1 MEPVFIS
8 ATLVLLSLIATSYFI
23 TNGLGTMGAPLRQ
36 FSLFLMNKAPVGLV
50 DLFSDKPGSGSRTW
64 IKFGSGWFLL
74 ASISGFLAIWHKYDP
89 TALDSLASIGWSY
102 DDGSALQDF
111 TLATLKI
118 AFIYLM
124 VGAAMVAVSRSA
136 NNRLASEAN
145 ASMVAVVYTALMAL
159 SLILLPIIFSFITIS
174 DEAGK
179 LNLISMLINHGV
191 ATMLFTAVL
200 INVLSTYSMRRDGTS
215 SVSAWFLIM
224 ALVIKLVASTF
235 YLFGEFLDSTQ
246 TVWMAEQMLNGWVP
260 LALMFSVAYH
270 IIPYNTQK
278 PIWSHSLLNAGMV
291 LLFVTVPPFFIG
303 DANASEFLQNIGAL
317 LLTFSLIPILAN
329 CFNLLATAS
338 SNSSAILKNPGALA
352 ATLAMLILPLF
363 AVGGYFT
370 SMDTFTGTNKLAD
383 LSVMVDNSFMFT
395 VGGLMMASSI
405 FASYPLASGN
415 KLEDSSKANL
425 AVWFIL
431 FGGLSSII
439 TMLMGGF
446 TEIAVSDSGVED
458 AVAASSG
465 FYLTASALFYFVP
478 IASMMSI
485 LVLIR
490 TGNSSNKL
498 EEIGQEITDIDVYV
512 LGQGTTTIQQLLGRG
527 VGVTTQIIVGESEE
541 TDGGSTIIGVN
552 AELHND
558 EITEFPEEE
567 TVEEEVEET
576 KGPAKELVMLL
587 DYLKSSDKT
596 VFDFFRSID
605 LDSSGE
611 IDCFEFQQAL
621 KNSNVGDFPPW
632 EIDGLVAAIDIDGD
646 GRINLPELDISLARI
661 AAQIYP
667 PEPKETAEEEKAE
680 EEIAEEETVEEET
693 VEGESAEGEVE
704 ESPTEDA
711 SIPSE
716 AELKKM
722 KKDELIEMAK
732 SLGVSTSGTKKDLIE
747 AILAA

>member
-8 ATLVLLSLIATSYFI
+8 ATLVLVLLIATSYFI
-23 TNGLGTMGAPLRQ
+23 TNGLGTMGDPLRQ

-74 ASISGFLAIWHKYDP
+74 ASISGFLGIWHKYDP

-124 VGAAMVAVSRSA
+124 VGGGMVAVSRSA

-145 ASMVAVVYTALMAL
+145 ASMVAVIYTAVTVL
-159 SLILLPIIFSFITIS
+159 SLILIPIIFSFITVS

-179 LNLISMLINHGV
+179 LEFISILVNYGV
-191 ATMLFTAVL
+191 ASMLFTAVL
-200 INVLSTYSMRRDGTS
+200 INVLSTYSMRREGTS
-215 SVSAWFLIM
+215 SVSAWFFIM
-224 ALVIKLVASTF
+224 ALVTKLVASTF
-235 YLFGEFLDSTQ
+235 FIFGEFLDSTQ

-260 LALMFSVAYH
+260 LALMFAVAYH

-278 PIWSHSLLNAGMV
+278 PIWSHSLLTAGMI

-303 DANASEFLQNIGAL
+303 EVNAGEFLQNIGAL

-338 SNSSAILKNPGALA
+338 SNSSAILKNPGALS
-352 ATLAMLILPLF
+352 ATLAMFILPLF

-370 SMDTFTGTNKLAD
+370 SMDTFTGTDKLAD
-383 LSVMVDNSFMFT
+383 LATMVDSSFMFT
-395 VGGLMMASSI
+395 VGGLMMVSTI

-415 KLEDSSKANL
+415 QLEDSSRANL
-425 AVWFIL
+425 AVWFVL
-431 FGGLSSII
+431 FGGVSSII
-439 TMLMGGF
+439 TMLIGAF

-458 AVAASSG
+458 AVASSSG
-465 FYLTASALFYFVP
+465 FYLTASALFYLVP
-478 IASMMSI
+478 IASIMSI

-490 TGNSSNKL
+490 TGNSPNKI

-567 TVEEEVEET
+567 SVEEEAEE
-576 KGPAKELVMLL
+576 KEGPAKELVMLL
-587 DYLKSSDKT
+587 DYLKSNDKT

-632 EIDGLVAAIDIDGD
+632 EIDGLVAAIDLDGD
-646 GRINLPELDISLARI
+646 GRINLPELDIALAKI

-667 PEPKETAEEEKAE
+667 SESEESEESEEPGV
-680 EEIAEEETVEEET
+680 EETVEEEAD
-693 VEGESAEGEVE
+693 EN
-704 ESPTEDA
+704 PTEVTSA
-711 SIPSE
+711 PSE
-716 AELKKM
+716 SELKKM
-722 KKDELIEMAK
+722 KKAELIEMAK
-732 SLGVSTSGTKKDLIE
+732 SLGVSTSGTKNDLIE

>member
-1 MEPVFIS
+1 MEAVFIS
-8 ATLVLLSLIATSYFI
+8 ATLVLVSLIATSYFI
-23 TNGLGTMGAPLRQ
+23 TNGLGTMGEPLRQ

-64 IKFGSGWFLL
+64 MKFGSGWFLL
-74 ASISGFLAIWHKYDP
+74 ASISGFLAIWHKYDA
-89 TALDSLASIGWSY
+89 TALDSLSSIGWSY

-111 TLATLKI
+111 TLASLKM
-118 AFIYLM
+118 AFIYMM
-124 VGAAMVAVSRSA
+124 VGGGMVAVSRSA
-136 NNRLASEAN
+136 NNRMASEAN
-145 ASMVAVVYTALMAL
+145 ASMVAVIYTAVTIL

-179 LNLISMLINHGV
+179 LDLISMIVNYGI
-191 ATMLFTAVL
+191 ASMLFTAVL
-200 INVLSTYSMRRDGTS
+200 INVLSTYSMRREGTS
-215 SVSAWFLIM
+215 SVSAWFFIM
-224 ALVIKLVASTF
+224 ALVTNLVASTF
-235 YLFGEFLDSTQ
+235 YLFGEFAGSTQ

-270 IIPYNTQK
+270 IIPFTTQK

-303 DANASEFLQNIGAL
+303 EVNAGELLQNVGAL

-338 SNSSAILKNPGALA
+338 SNSSAVLKNPGALA
-352 ATLAMLILPLF
+352 ATIAMFTLPLF

-370 SMDTFTGTNKLAD
+370 SMDTFTGTDKLAD
-383 LSVMVDNSFMFT
+383 LATMVDNSFMFT
-395 VGGLMMASSI
+395 VGGLMMVSTI

-415 KLEDSSKANL
+415 QLEDTSKANL

-431 FGGLSSII
+431 LGGLASVI
-439 TMLMGGF
+439 TMLIGGF
-446 TEIAVSDSGVED
+446 TEIAVSDSGIED
-458 AVAASSG
+458 AVASSSG
-465 FYLTASALFYFVP
+465 FYLTASALFYLVP
-478 IASMMSI
+478 IASIMSI

-490 TGNSSNKL
+490 TGNSSNKI

-512 LGQGTTTIQQLLGRG
+512 LGKGTTTIQQLLGRG
-527 VGVTTQIIVGESEE
+527 VGVTTQIIVAESEE
-541 TDGGSTIIGVN
+541 TDGGSTVIGVN

-558 EITEFPEEE
+558 EITEYPEEE
-567 TVEEEVEET
+567 VVEEEVEEQ

-587 DYLKSSDKT
+587 DYLKASDKT

-611 IDCFEFQQAL
+611 IDSFEFQQAL

-632 EIDGLVAAIDIDGD
+632 EIDGLVAAIDLDGD

-667 PEPKETAEEEKAE
+667 SEPEQESEEESVIESEEEPKEESNEISETASK
-680 EEIAEEETVEEET
+680 
-693 VEGESAEGEVE
+693 
-704 ESPTEDA
+704 
-711 SIPSE
+711 PSE
-716 AELKKM
+716 SELNKM
-722 KKDELIEMAK
+722 KKNELVEMAK

>member
-1 MEPVFIS
+1 MEAVFIS
-8 ATLVLLSLIATSYFI
+8 ATLVLVSLIATSYFI

-124 VGAAMVAVSRSA
+124 VGGAMVAVSRSA

-145 ASMVAVVYTALMAL
+145 ASMVAVVYTAVMAL

-200 INVLSTYSMRRDGTS
+200 INVLTTYSMRRDGTS

-224 ALVIKLVASTF
+224 ALVTKLVASTF

-329 CFNLLATAS
+329 CFNLLATAA

-352 ATLAMLILPLF
+352 ATLAMFILPLF
-363 AVGGYFT
+363 AAGGYFT

-395 VGGLMMASSI
+395 VGGLMMVSAI

-439 TMLMGGF
+439 TMLMGVF
-446 TEIAVSDSGVED
+446 TEIAVSESGVED
-458 AVAASSG
+458 AVASSSG

-478 IASMMSI
+478 IASIMSI

-490 TGNSSNKL
+490 TSNSSNKM
-498 EEIGQEITDIDVYV
+498 EELGQEITDIDVYV

-558 EITEFPEEE
+558 EITEFPAEEP
-567 TVEEEVEET
+567 VEEEEEIEES

-646 GRINLPELDISLARI
+646 GRINLPELDISLTRI

-667 PEPKETAEEEKAE
+667 SESKESAEEETAGEETAEEE
-680 EEIAEEETVEEET
+680 
-693 VEGESAEGEVE
+693 VE
-704 ESPTEDA
+704 ESPSEDA
-711 SIPSE
+711 SAPSE
-716 AELKKM
+716 AKLKKM

>member
-8 ATLVLLSLIATSYFI
+8 AALVLASLIATSYFI
-23 TNGLGTMGAPLRQ
+23 TNGLGTMGEPLRQ

-64 IKFGSGWFLL
+64 MKFGSGWFLL

-111 TLATLKI
+111 TMASLKM

-124 VGAAMVAVSRSA
+124 VGGGMVAVSRSA
-136 NNRLASEAN
+136 NNRMASEAN
-145 ASMVAVVYTALMAL
+145 ASMVAVVYTALTIL
-159 SLILLPIIFSFITIS
+159 SLILLPIVFSFITVS

-179 LNLISMLINHGV
+179 LDLVSMVINYGI
-191 ATMLFTAVL
+191 ASMLFTAVL

-215 SVSAWFLIM
+215 SVSAWFFIM
-224 ALVIKLVASTF
+224 ALMTKLVASTF
-235 YLFGEFLDSTQ
+235 YLFGEFAGSTQ

-270 IIPYNTQK
+270 LIPFTTQK

-303 DANASEFLQNIGAL
+303 EVDAGELLQNVGAL

-338 SNSSAILKNPGALA
+338 SNSSAILRNPGALA
-352 ATLAMLILPLF
+352 ATLAMFILPLF

-370 SMDTFTGTNKLAD
+370 SMDTFTGTDKLAD
-383 LSVMVDNSFMFT
+383 LATMVDSSFMFT
-395 VGGLMMASSI
+395 VGGLMMVSTI

-415 KLEDSSKANL
+415 QLEDSSRANL

-431 FGGLSSII
+431 FGGLASVI
-439 TMLMGGF
+439 TMLIGGF

-458 AVAASSG
+458 AVASSLG
-465 FYLTASALFYFVP
+465 FYLTASALFYLVP
-478 IASMMSI
+478 IASIMAI

-490 TGNSSNKL
+490 TGNSSNKI

-527 VGVTTQIIVGESEE
+527 VGVTTQIVVGESEE
-541 TDGGSTIIGVN
+541 TDGGSTVIGVN

-567 TVEEEVEET
+567 IVEEEEAEED

-611 IDCFEFQQAL
+611 IDSFEFQQAL

-632 EIDGLVAAIDIDGD
+632 EIDGLVSAIDIDGD

-667 PEPKETAEEEKAE
+667 SDEEEASEEVSEEGEEEAEEQ
-680 EEIAEEETVEEET
+680 
-693 VEGESAEGEVE
+693 SE
-704 ESPTEDA
+704 ES
-711 SIPSE
+711 SKPSE
-716 AELKKM
+716 ADLNKM
-722 KKDELIEMAK
+722 KKNELIEVAK